1 MDPIL
6 ERQHRNPTRFRTRR
20 SLRLRPTTWIRWL
33 ACFAFVITIFE
44 AYSYLYA
51 DPKLSILGTLLQCH
65 RPGILRPGQYQE
77 TSGIEYVFVPG
88 DSDGEQNHEPDEMGF
103 VHAKRD
109 ERFYIGGT
117 LTLTSTDS
125 AYQDS
130 LDPPHPTPSIYDP
143 YPRYNKDMM
152 LVYKGSQI
160 GFPEP
165 QFGSYE
171 AMGQDGNVCTDRYSR
186 FGAYGY
192 DDTSEEDVPGFSR
205 PPRIP
210 WSEVDW
216 NELQSS
222 CFKRNADRYKPV
234 NNESQE
240 RPLSFKLRR
249 PPQIAEDAYDTPQ
262 SGHKRYHSRSALLIR
277 AWHTM
282 TWTENHR
289 EYLRAL
295 IMELSLHSGAEYEI
309 FLLVHVKDDDL
320 PIFSDPKTMNRLR
333 HLIPAEFRNMA
344 LFFNNKLL
352 EAWYP
357 KIAEHSPILQH
368 HQPLEI
374 FSQLYPNFDF
384 YWQLEMD
391 GRHTGHA
398 YHFLDKAISFARN
411 QPRKYLWER
420 NAYFYT
426 PGAHGPWNN
435 FVQMVDESLTE
446 VSDNT
451 IWGSMFGT
459 GIRSLGPDPPTA
471 SPKRRQLHMGC
482 W

>member
-1 MDPIL
+1 M
-6 ERQHRNPTRFRTRR
+6 PTLSCPFLVLYFNAIDQEYFDQVNIKKPAVLNTSLCLGTRMVNRIMNRTKWGSFMRR
-20 SLRLRPTTWIRWL
+20 GLRLIYRELR
-33 ACFAFVITIFE
+33 AN
-44 AYSYLYA
+44 
-51 DPKLSILGTLLQCH
+51 GLL
-65 RPGILRPGQYQE
+65 
-77 TSGIEYVFVPG
+77 TSK
-88 DSDGEQNHEPDEMGF
+88 S
-103 VHAKRD
+103 RD

-117 LTLTSTDS
+117 LTLTNTDS

-143 YPRYNKDMM
+143 YPRYNSRNWRKENHGTFKPCLGPRGRDLDRTRLEDMM

-357 KIAEHSPILQH
+357 KIAEH
-368 HQPLEI
+368 
-374 FSQLYPNFDF
+374 
-384 YWQLEMD
+384 
-391 GRHTGHA
+391 R
-398 YHFLDKAISFARN
+398 
-411 QPRKYLWER
+411 
-420 NAYFYT
+420 
-426 PGAHGPWNN
+426 
-435 FVQMVDESLTE
+435 
-446 VSDNT
+446 
-451 IWGSMFGT
+451 
-459 GIRSLGPDPPTA
+459 
-471 SPKRRQLHMGC
+471 
-482 W
+482 